1 MQNEEAMVMNY
12 EQVNDGRNCC
22 VHYFSIWRRRGSRP
36 GFSLIE
42 LFSAIS
48 ILALLLSMS
57 FIPRGQSA
65 EKIAIAEAKNLADWL
80 ELAFIKSNITK
91 QRFRIIGSNASS
103 PNFYITWVTATSAE
117 RGVYESSGRAL
128 FAVPSGGVSEYN
140 PLMGFLENQLGMT
153 IRVYR
158 GSDVSRSKV
167 IRYVIVS
174 RFGRVRISEI
184 PP

>member
-1 MQNEEAMVMNY
+1 MNY
-12 EQVNDGRNCC
+12 EQNNGRNSY
-22 VHYFSIWRRRGSRP
+22 VHYFSKEKRSSRP

-42 LFSAIS
+42 LFSAMS

-57 FIPRGQSA
+57 FIPREQS
-65 EKIAIAEAKNLADWL
+65 EVRKAIAEANNLADWL

-103 PNFYITWVTATSAE
+103 PYFYITWVTAASTQKD
-117 RGVYESSGRAL
+117 VYESSGRAL
-128 FAVPSGGVSEYN
+128 FTVPSGGVSEYN
-140 PLMGFLENQLGMT
+140 PLVGYLENQLGMT

-158 GSDVSRSKV
+158 GSDTSRSKV
-167 IRYVIVS
+167 IRYIVVS
-174 RFGRVRISEI
+174 RFGRVRVSET